1 MVTIPEIREAAVF
14 QINSGTGLKIC
25 TAIVLE
31 GKDMPDAL
39 AQKVT
44 EVLGELTPQRLEI
57 VKKLPRNSMGKL
69 MRHKLVERFS
79 NKPVQSG

>member
-1 MVTIPEIREAAVF
+1 
-14 QINSGTGLKIC
+14 
-25 TAIVLE
+25 
-31 GKDMPDAL
+31 MPDAL